1 LDITYYENASDFLA
15 GTGTYLVKDEARY
28 GLILGLA
35 KAVERFPERFTKDL
49 PWFCSVST
57 GKAINASAM
66 RTPPNMV
73 IVAHFSG
80 DLEAIAERL
89 VTAVSSDFMTVPG
102 VVGDKELADI
112 FAGRW
117 FEKHNIKMT
126 HTMAQRIY
134 RLDKVN
140 EVTLSPGRFRPA
152 TVKDKELVEEW
163 RRAFAIETE
172 VGSVPERDITPAL
185 EHGWI
190 FFWELNDKP
199 VSMAHMSRPTDK
211 GMSVSGVYTPPELRG
226 RGYATSCVA
235 ELSRHILKSGK
246 KFCTLYTDL
255 ANPTSNSIYI
265 KIGYRPVGDSVQ
277 HTFEMPEKTA

>member
-1 LDITYYENASDFLA
+1 LDIKHYSNATDFIAKTGAYLA
-15 GTGTYLVKDEARY
+15 KDEARY

-35 KAVERFPERFTKDL
+35 KVVEKNPHRYGADN
-49 PWFCSVST
+49 PWFCSIGR
-57 GKAINASAM
+57 GKVINAVAM
-66 RTPPNMV
+66 RTPPNML
-73 IVAHFSG
+73 IAAHFSG
-80 DLEAIAERL
+80 DFEAIAGKL
-89 VTAVSSDFMTVPG
+89 VMAVSEDFKMVPG
-102 VVGDKELADI
+102 VVGAKKLADI
-112 FAGRW
+112 FTKKWCNTYG
-117 FEKHNIKMT
+117 IKIT
-126 HTMAQRIY
+126 DTMAQRIY

-152 TVKDKELVEEW
+152 TVADKELVDEW
-163 RRAFAIETE
+163 RHAFAIETR

-190 FFWELNDKP
+190 FFWELNNKP

-211 GMSVSGVYTPPELRG
+211 SMSVSGVYTPPELRG

-255 ANPTSNSIYI
+255 SNPTSNSIYI
-265 KIGYRPVGDSVQ
+265 KIGYQPVGDSVQ
-277 HTFEMPEKTA
+277 HTFKI